1 MKTRLP
7 YPWRGEYG
15 WFAVVI
21 AFCFFFLPV
30 GRATNETFPDV
41 VAAARPLSEGVPEVA
56 VGRLRELLKNA
67 KGEERW
73 RAVATQLVP
82 ALIAEEQPTEAL
94 GLLNDPRLKNVS
106 LAGYLRGQALAAL
119 GRWND
124 ALSTFRA
131 VQADPAS
138 PARTEAAF
146 GAAEMLRALGQTE
159 PALRELAAL
168 FQDKQWGV
176 RAGLRSAELFLD
188 RSDWTSA
195 ERLLDEMNP
204 TSPSDRKERRFL
216 RARVELARNRPTRAI
231 GTFESLVKKPDGASH
246 ALVLAALFGL
256 ADAHLQLKTPE
267 TGDDFLED
275 FIDRQPKD
283 ENLGEIFAKLD
294 QLYRAER
301 RPARVELEKWTRE
314 SEQPRRAFAQWY
326 RARIELRAGHPDRA
340 LQLFSDLRASGVKN
354 PALAAAFLEF
364 ADLTASEGH
373 LAEAITILDEARAL
387 QPSAAIRDRI
397 DLRAGELQYANNRFD
412 VATARFEQV
421 AADSSSSVAKTAR
434 FNAALGWLQVG
445 DEARFLADY
454 QGVEKSGADKES
466 AADLRL
472 SEGLVEAA
480 KGEAT
485 AWDSLQKFVRDFP
498 QSPRLSEAWVALAE
512 LAFHATPPRLEEARK
527 NLQRALEAKP
537 TEVATEHAD
546 YLSIWLEDTAGN
558 DAGVIDRATRFLTQH
573 PESRFASD
581 IRMKL
586 AETYYRRQD
595 FANAETQFENLGGQN
610 PSGPIAEKALYFAG
624 ESAMSTMGPHSLD
637 RAIELFD
644 RVVQMKGEW
653 RWSARNEQ
661 AVIERRLGKP
671 RDALALYDEVL
682 KSDARASDKREALCG
697 KGDIYFE
704 LGPEDPANFDRAIQS
719 YDQLA
724 AESNQP
730 GHWYNQALFKKGVC
744 LEKKADREGA
754 LTIFYKVLEEQAR
767 PDRPPEFFWYYKA
780 GFNAARLLEDAAK
793 WDAAAT
799 VYEKLAASGGTRSEE
814 AQTRLSRLR
823 LEHFLWGN

>member
-1 MKTRLP
+1 MKTRDSQ
-7 YPWRGEYG
+7 RSSGQHA
-15 WFAVVI
+15 WFVVAAAV
-21 AFCFFFLPV
+21 CFSFVPV
-30 GRATNETFPDV
+30 GRAANDTIPDV

-56 VGRLRELLKNA
+56 VGRLRELLKTA
-67 KGEERW
+67 QGEEEW
-73 RAVATQLVP
+73 RGVATQLVP
-82 ALIAEEQPTEAL
+82 ALIAGEQPTEAL
-94 GLLNDPRLKNVS
+94 ALVNDVRLRNVP
-106 LAGYLRGQALAAL
+106 LAGYWRGQALAAL
-119 GRWND
+119 GRSND
-124 ALSTFRA
+124 ALSAFRS
-131 VQADPAS
+131 VLADPGS

-146 GAAEMLRALGQTE
+146 GAAEMLRALGRTDL
-159 PALRELAAL
+159 ALRELAAL
-168 FQDKQWGV
+168 LEDKQWGM
-176 RAGLRSAELFLD
+176 RARLRSAELFLD
-188 RSDWTSA
+188 KSDWISA
-195 ERLLDEMNP
+195 DRLLTAMNP
-204 TSPSDRKERRFL
+204 TSPADRRERRFL

-256 ADAHLQLKTPE
+256 ADAHLQMKTPE

-275 FIDRQPKD
+275 FIDRHPKD

-301 RPARVELEKWTRE
+301 KPARVELEKWTRE

-326 RARIELRAGHPDRA
+326 RARIELRASHPDRA
-340 LQLFSDLRASGVKN
+340 LQLFSDLRASGVRN

-364 ADLTASEGH
+364 AELTASEGH

-387 QPSAAIRDRI
+387 QPSAAIQDRI
-397 DLRAGELQYANNRFD
+397 DLRTGELQYTNNRFD
-412 VATARFEQV
+412 LATARFEQV
-421 AADSSSSVAKTAR
+421 VASSSNLANTAR
-434 FNAALGWLQVG
+434 FNASLGYLQLG
-445 DEARFLADY
+445 NEARFLNDY
-454 QGVEKSGADKES
+454 RDLEKNGGDKES

-480 KGEAT
+480 KGEAK
-485 AWDSLQKFVRDFP
+485 AEESLQKFVRDFP
-498 QSPRLSEAWVALAE
+498 QSTRLSEAWVALAE
-512 LAFHATPPRLEEARK
+512 LAFHAKPPRLEEARK
-527 NLQRALEAKP
+527 DLQRALEAKP
-537 TEVATEHAD
+537 TAGATEHAD
-546 YLSIWLEDTAGN
+546 YLSIWLEDAAGN
-558 DAGVIDRATRFLTQH
+558 DTGVIDLATRFLTQH
-573 PESRFASD
+573 QESRFAAD
-581 IRMKL
+581 VRMKL

-595 FANAETQFENLGGQN
+595 FANAQTQFENLGGQN
-610 PSGPIAEKALYFAG
+610 PSGPIAEKALYFAA

-637 RAIELFD
+637 RALELFD

-671 RDALALYDEVL
+671 RAALLLYDEVL

-697 KGDIYFE
+697 EGDVYFE

-724 AESNQP
+724 GESNQP

-754 LTIFYKVLEEQAR
+754 LTTFYKVLEEQSR
-767 PDRPPEFFWYYKA
+767 PDRAPEFFWYYKA

-793 WDAAAT
+793 WDSAAT
-799 VYEKLAASGGTRSEE
+799 VYEKLAAAGGTRSEE
-814 AQTRLSRLR
+814 AQARLSRLR